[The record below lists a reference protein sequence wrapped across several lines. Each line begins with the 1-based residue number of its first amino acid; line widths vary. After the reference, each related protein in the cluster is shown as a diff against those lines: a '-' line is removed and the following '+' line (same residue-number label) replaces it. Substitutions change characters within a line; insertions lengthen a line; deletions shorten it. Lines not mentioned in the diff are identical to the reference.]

1 MWKQQ
6 TVQVI
11 FPALNEEE
19 SIKQA
24 IEDFYDTGYVDE
36 VIVVDNNSTDRTRER
51 ILATRATYIFEVQ
64 PGYGAALTRGLREA
78 SADLIVTCEPDGT
91 FSAKD
96 LIKLLIY
103 SDDYDVVFGTRT
115 SKSAIW
121 SGANMSWLLRIGNVA
136 VAKLLEYLF
145 NGPCLTDV
153 GCTMKLI
160 RKRELASFIDR
171 LSVVASHFQPE
182 FMIMSILSSKKVIEI
197 PVDYFPRKGVS
208 KITGK
213 LSKAMRLGVKMT
225 MFIVSTRIMTLLE
238 AGRSGT

>member
-6 TVQVI
+6 TVQII
-11 FPALNEEE
+11 FPAYNEE
-19 SIKQA
+19 SGIRRA
-24 IEDFYDTGYVDE
+24 VEDFYATGLVDE
-36 VIVVDNNSTDRTRER
+36 VIVVDNNSTDSTRDEV
-51 ILATRATYIFEVQ
+51 AKTRAMLLSESR
-64 PGYGAALTRGLREA
+64 PGYGAALMRGLRAA

-91 FSAKD
+91 FSAGD

-115 SKSAIW
+115 SKAAIW
-121 SGANMSWLLRIGNVA
+121 SGANMGWLLRIGNVA

-160 RKRELASFIDR
+160 RRDVLNSFASR
-171 LSVVASHFQPE
+171 LSVTGSHFQPE
-182 FMIMSILSSKKVIEI
+182 FMINCIRSSARVIEI
-197 PVDYFPRKGVS
+197 PVEYLPRTGES

-213 LSKAMRLGVKMT
+213 LGKAARLGMRMILYILK
-225 MFIVSTRIMTLLE
+225 TRVITIF
-238 AGRSGT
+238 AR

>member
-1 MWKQQ
+1 MWNQQ
-6 TVQVI
+6 TVQIV
-11 FPALNEEE
+11 FPAFNEEE
-19 SIKQA
+19 SVRQA
-24 IEDFYDTGYVDE
+24 IIDFYATGFVDE
-36 VIVVDNNSTDRTRER
+36 VIVVDNNSTDGTREQ
-51 ILATRATYIFEVQ
+51 IVATKATYLFEPQ
-64 PGYGAALTRGLREA
+64 PGYGAALIRGLRA
-78 SADLIVTCEPDGT
+78 ATAKIIITCEPDGT

-115 SKSAIW
+115 SKAAIW

-160 RKRELASFIDR
+160 KREVLKSFVLQ
-171 LSVVASHFQPE
+171 LSVTGSHFQPQ
-182 FMIMSILSSKKVIEI
+182 FMIMCIRASQKVIEI
-197 PVDYFPRKGVS
+197 PVEYLPRKGTS

-213 LSKAMRLGVKMT
+213 LSKAIKLGITMT
-225 MFIVSTRIMTLLE
+225 FFIIKTRCTTFV
-238 AGRSGT
+238 AR